1 MRALLKITVSLDT
14 PIWKLEAALKC
25 RSYKTER
32 YATPIHM
39 IKLTQQREITPSAQP
54 PAADRACVAALFGV
68 NQGALSFQGVPGGF
82 RTIIGI
88 GCGSEVD

>member
-1 MRALLKITVSLDT
+1 MRALLRITVSLDT

-39 IKLTQQREITPSAQP
+39 IKLTQQRSRLPPTGHASPRSSASIRERSRSKAFP
-54 PAADRACVAALFGV
+54 EV
-68 NQGALSFQGVPGGF
+68 
-82 RTIIGI
+82 
-88 GCGSEVD
+88 SEP